1 MKDKTTLDLADR
13 IEAGE
18 FDNVKFKNLTEEQFE
33 NIVRP
38 DRPRGVREGERLR
51 RQDHL
56 PLWLAGLD
64 AVVDFGVKLDLGIQL
79 ILTHSTLNL

>member
-33 NIVRP
+33 NIVASLWFAS
-38 DRPRGVREGERLR
+38 ER
-51 RQDHL
+51 
-56 PLWLAGLD
+56 
-64 AVVDFGVKLDLGIQL
+64 VGIEV
-79 ILTHSTLNL
+79 IFE